1 MPSFVCGINNG
12 FFFWRGEET
21 LEGGQECSLE
31 QCCNQFET
39 TWDSCDAECKS
50 ELLFVPSN
58 FPFKIRCLWKLALIL
73 MVKFLCS
80 LRCRC
85 LKSRM
90 THIQRHSPLRKL
102 FYSCF
107 SFPVLSCGS
116 MRRDNRKPQSLRI
129 IYSTSIFADE
139 REHVRHFLQKKRVIK
154 KFLEVSCC
162 SRVKQRQ
169 RNVQK
174 SVLHVRQVTF
184 LLIRPIVAFH
194 RSKA

>member
-1 MPSFVCGINNG
+1 MQSFEMPSFVCGINNG
-12 FFFWRGEET
+12 FFFFFWRGGKT
-21 LEGGQECSLE
+21 LEGEQECSLE

-39 TWDSCDAECKS
+39 TWDSCDEECKS
-50 ELLFVPSN
+50 ELLFMPFN

-90 THIQRHSPLRKL
+90 SHIQRHSLPRKL

-116 MRRDNRKPQSLRI
+116 MKRDNRKPQSLDAYHCLRRSARMMKKCKNESECSERVSWA
-129 IYSTSIFADE
+129 YYNWFFCRWTRTRTTFSPKKTS
-139 REHVRHFLQKKRVIK
+139 
-154 KFLEVSCC
+154 
-162 SRVKQRQ
+162 
-169 RNVQK
+169 N
-174 SVLHVRQVTF
+174 
-184 LLIRPIVAFH
+184 
-194 RSKA
+194 